1 MIHQHVGPPPG
12 SSVSSV
18 LGRVL
23 VVDDDALLRQASA
36 WVLEN
41 AGYAVRVA
49 EGVKAALQILDTEEI
64 DAVITDL
71 RMPGGDG
78 VSLLRELRRR
88 QSEMP
93 VLMMTG
99 VPDISSAIDAVNLG
113 AAAYL
118 VKPVDASELRLVLA
132 RLLADV
138 RLRQLRRDVVP
149 GFGDVSS
156 RGLKRAFDNAMG
168 TLTLAWQP
176 IIHAA
181 GGAAFG
187 SEGLL
192 RTREQVLP
200 HPGAVLRAAERLG
213 RLPEVGRRVRAKAA
227 EWVAALP
234 GDVSAFV
241 NLHPTD
247 LLDPELFDPAT
258 PLSRVASRV
267 VLEITE
273 RAALD
278 GVDDVPGRVEQLRTL
293 GYRIAVDDLGAG
305 YSGLTSLMELH
316 PDVVKLDMALV
327 RGVDQDVTRNRI
339 ISSMTTLCHEL
350 GVLVV
355 AEGVETEEEHIA
367 LVELGCDL
375 LQGYRFGRP
384 MELQGV

>member
-1 MIHQHVGPPPG
+1 MDELQGGAPQGPVITSG
-12 SSVSSV
+12 

-23 VVDDDALLRQASA
+23 VVDDDALLRHATC
-36 WVLEN
+36 WVLES
-41 AGYAVRVA
+41 AGYQVRSAGGVA
-49 EGVKAALQILDTEEI
+49 DALKVVDTEAL

-88 QSEMP
+88 QSDLP

-99 VPDISSAIDAVNLG
+99 VPDVRSAIDAVNLA

-118 VKPVDASELRLVLA
+118 VKPVDASELRVVLA
-132 RLLADV
+132 RLLADA
-138 RLRQLRRDVVP
+138 RLRRLHREVVP
-149 GFGDVSS
+149 GMGDVSS

-176 IIHAA
+176 IVHAGA
-181 GGAAFG
+181 GGVFG

-192 RTREQVLP
+192 RTKESVLP

-227 EWVAALP
+227 EWIGRLP
-234 GDVSAFV
+234 GEASAFV

-247 LLDPELFDPAT
+247 LLDPELFDPEA
-258 PLSRVASRV
+258 PLSKVAGRV

-278 GVDDVPGRVEQLRTL
+278 GVDDVPGRVERLREL
-293 GYRIAVDDLGAG
+293 GFRIAVDDLGAG

-355 AEGVETEEEHIA
+355 AEGVETEDEHVA

-384 MELQGV
+384 VELQGV